1 MVRALSLRLQLLLL
15 QALIVCVV
23 TLGAGLVAVWI
34 QESAIRDSY
43 RERMVGVALS
53 IARLPVIVEAFD
65 DPDPSAAIQPVAEVI
80 REASSLTYVVVT
92 DVDGIRFSHPHPD
105 RIGES
110 VSTDPSIPLSGQVWS
125 GTETGTLGESY
136 RVKVP
141 VYADGDTGEDDAG
154 AEIIGSVSVGV
165 LESELAA
172 DLQSRLPGLLL
183 AFGGAAVAGVFGAAW
198 VAALIRRRIFG
209 LEPDE
214 IAEMVGERETMLHRL
229 SEGVIRVDH
238 RGIVTSAN
246 DAAERIIDRG
256 ALRGRRA
263 DETLDGPLL
272 QVMEDGEPEGRLVLA
287 GERPVIARSTGLRD
301 DRGRLVGAT
310 LLLRDHSELH
320 EALRQMDGQQSLT
333 EGLRAQAHEFA
344 NSLHVVSG
352 LLELGAYDDARE
364 FIARVR
370 PGGSL
375 DLGPD
380 AAGLGSELTALLSVK
395 LARSRELDVALEII
409 ADGTPPAEAVGDIV
423 TVVGNLVDNALE
435 ACRPGDRLRVT
446 VDATAPA
453 VRIVVDDSGAGVPD
467 SLHDRVFDE
476 GVSTK
481 DARRRARG
489 IGLALVRR
497 VARRRGGEA
506 RVSRSPLGGARFEV
520 VLPEPERV
528 S

>member
-23 TLGAGLVAVWI
+23 TLGAGIVTVWI

-65 DPDPSAAIQPVAEVI
+65 DPAPSAAIQPVAEVI
-80 REASSLTYVVVT
+80 REASALTYVVVT
-92 DVDGIRFSHPHPD
+92 DLDGIRLSHPNPD
-105 RIGES
+105 RIGEI

-125 GTETGTLGESY
+125 GTETGTLGQSY

-141 VYADGDTGEDDAG
+141 VFADGDDETAPVIG
-154 AEIIGSVSVGV
+154 AVSVGV

-172 DLQSRLPGLLL
+172 DLQSRLPGLFL

-198 VAALIRRRIFG
+198 VSALIRRRILG

-214 IAEMVGERETMLHRL
+214 IAELVGERETMLHRL

-246 DAAERIIDRG
+246 DAAERLIGRG
-256 ALRGRRA
+256 TLAGRRA

-272 QVMEDGEPEGRLVLA
+272 QAMEDGEPEGRLVLA

-301 DRGRLVGAT
+301 DRGRMVGGT

-320 EALRQMDGQQSLT
+320 EALRSMDGQQSLT

-352 LLELGAYDDARE
+352 LLELGAWDDARE

-370 PGGSL
+370 PGGPL
-375 DLGPD
+375 DPGPD
-380 AAGLGSELTALLSVK
+380 AATLGSEVTALLSVK
-395 LARSRELDVALEII
+395 LARARELDVALDVV
-409 ADGTPPAEAVGDIV
+409 AHGTPPPDSVGDLI

-446 VDATAPA
+446 VDADDHA
-453 VRIVVDDSGAGVPD
+453 VRVRVDDSGAGVPD
-467 SLHDRVFDE
+467 ALRARVFDE

-481 DARRRARG
+481 GTNARSRG

-497 VARRRGGEA
+497 VARRRGGDA
-506 RVSRSPLGGARFEV
+506 RVERSPLGGARFEV
-520 VLPEPERV
+520 VLPAAERV

>member
-23 TLGAGLVAVWI
+23 TLGAGIVTVWI

-43 RERMVGVALS
+43 HERMVGVALS

-80 REASSLTYVVVT
+80 REASALTYVVVT
-92 DVDGIRFSHPHPD
+92 DLDGIRLSHPNPD
-105 RIGES
+105 RIGEI

-125 GTETGTLGESY
+125 GTETGTLGQSY

-141 VYADGDTGEDDAG
+141 VFADGDDETAPVIG
-154 AEIIGSVSVGV
+154 AVSVGV

-172 DLQSRLPGLLL
+172 DLQSRLPGLFL

-198 VAALIRRRIFG
+198 VSALIRRRILG

-214 IAEMVGERETMLHRL
+214 IAELVGERETMLHRL

-246 DAAERIIDRG
+246 DAAERLIGRG
-256 ALRGRRA
+256 TLAGRRA

-272 QVMEDGEPEGRLVLA
+272 QAMEDGEPEGRLVLA

-301 DRGRLVGAT
+301 DRGRMVGGT

-320 EALRQMDGQQSLT
+320 EALRSMDGQQSLT

-352 LLELGAYDDARE
+352 LLELGAWDDARE
-364 FIARVR
+364 FIAQVR
-370 PGGSL
+370 PGGPL
-375 DLGPD
+375 DPGPD
-380 AAGLGSELTALLSVK
+380 AATLGSEVTALLSVK
-395 LARSRELDVALEII
+395 LARARELDVALDVV
-409 ADGTPPAEAVGDIV
+409 AHGTPPPDSVGDLI
-423 TVVGNLVDNALE
+423 TVVGNLVDNALD
-435 ACRPGDRLRVT
+435 ACRPGDRLRVA
-446 VDATAPA
+446 VDADDHA
-453 VRIVVDDSGAGVPD
+453 VRVRVDDSGAGVPD
-467 SLHDRVFDE
+467 ALRARVFDE

-481 DARRRARG
+481 GTNARSRG

-497 VARRRGGEA
+497 VARRRGGDA
-506 RVSRSPLGGARFEV
+506 RVERSPLGGARFEV
-520 VLPEPERV
+520 VLPAAERV

>member
-1 MVRALSLRLQLLLL
+1 VVRALSLRLQLLLL

-23 TLGAGLVAVWI
+23 TLGAGIVTVWI

-65 DPDPSAAIQPVAEVI
+65 DPDPSVLIQPVAEVI
-80 REASSLTYVVVT
+80 REASALTYVVVT
-92 DVDGIRFSHPHPD
+92 DLDGIRLSHPNPD
-105 RIGES
+105 RIGEG

-141 VYADGDTGEDDAG
+141 IFADGDTRADDEG
-154 AEIIGSVSVGV
+154 ARVIGAVSVGV

-198 VAALIRRRIFG
+198 VAALIRRRILG

-214 IAEMVGERETMLHRL
+214 IAELVGERETMLHRL

-246 DAAERIIDRG
+246 DAAERLIARG
-256 ALRGRRA
+256 ALSGRRA

-301 DRGRLVGAT
+301 DRGRVVGGT
-310 LLLRDHSELH
+310 LLLRDHTELH
-320 EALRQMDGQQSLT
+320 EALRGMDGQQSLT

-352 LLELGAYDDARE
+352 LLELGAWDDARE
-364 FIARVR
+364 FIAQVR
-370 PGGSL
+370 PGGPL
-375 DLGPD
+375 DPGPD
-380 AAGLGSELTALLSVK
+380 AAALGSELTALLSVK
-395 LARSRELDVALEII
+395 IARSRELDVALEVV
-409 ADGTPPAEAVGDIV
+409 AHGTPAPESIGDLI

-446 VDATAPA
+446 VDATDSS
-453 VRIVVDDSGAGVPD
+453 VRVRVDDSGAGVPD
-467 SLHDRVFDE
+467 ALRAHVFDE

-481 DARRRARG
+481 ATHSRARG

-506 RVSRSPLGGARFEV
+506 RVERSPLGGARFEV
-520 VLPEPERV
+520 VLPVAERV